1 MFNLTPEPRIMKRN
15 LNITAITLLLICL
28 NACNSLNTGKLVNY
42 PAPEGEPASEDF
54 TLKVND
60 EQVFVYRARVS
71 AWPINQVWP
80 GYQRPMD
87 QTELASFSYFDCSGT
102 VSVELTA
109 VRDFGSVVVRPLSYG
124 IVPEVD
130 GRIIRFEMEGPGQVV
145 VELDDY
151 HNAFH
156 LFANPLEQD
165 KPDPEDPTVHYFGPG
180 IHEAGNIEM
189 KDGETVYIE
198 GGAIV
203 HGVIVGRDVKD
214 IRIAGRGILDASTIG
229 RFDAPQMISVYGCEN
244 IVIEGIV
251 CRDPHV
257 WTVLPGKCRD
267 VRISNIK
274 LIGLWR
280 YNADGIDIVNS
291 QDVLI
296 EDCFIR
302 AFDDNI
308 ALKGMR
314 WQNNLTEERSLKNI
328 HVRNCVLWNDWGRAF
343 EIGAETVADSITE
356 ILFED
361 CDVIHYVHIAMDVQ
375 NGDRAV
381 VRNIKFRDI
390 RVEEPIKDS
399 ARIAERPYPRDR
411 LGYLIDLNIRPN
423 PYSKDSV
430 RGKIQNI
437 SYENISYNGTPFP
450 ISVMNG
456 FSADHMVEGV
466 RLKDIVIHGKTIDN
480 TDALGLKSNE
490 FVKDVEFK

>member
-1 MFNLTPEPRIMKRN
+1 MHKIAIL
-15 LNITAITLLLICL
+15 TAIASLLLWQI
-28 NACNSLNTGKLVNY
+28 ACNTEKSGRLVTY

-54 TLKVND
+54 TLKVNNED
-60 EQVFVYRARVS
+60 VFVYRARVS

-80 GYQRPMD
+80 GYQRPID
-87 QTELASFSYFDCSGT
+87 QTELASFSYFDCSGR
-102 VSVELTA
+102 VSIELTA
-109 VRDFGSVVVRPLSYG
+109 ARDFGSVIVRPISCG
-124 IVPEVD
+124 IVPEVE
-130 GRIIRFEMEGPGQVV
+130 GRVIRFEMEGPGQVV

-151 HNAFH
+151 HHAFH
-156 LFANPLEQD
+156 LFANPLEKE
-165 KPDPEDPTVHYFGPG
+165 KPDPGDPAVHYFGPG
-180 IHEAGNIEM
+180 IHEAGQIEM

-203 HGVIVGRDVKD
+203 HGVIVGRDVSD
-214 IRIAGRGILDASTIG
+214 IRIAGRGILDASKIG
-229 RFDAPQMISVYGCEN
+229 RFDAPQMVSVYGCEN
-244 IVIEGIV
+244 VVVEGII

-257 WTVLPGKCRD
+257 WTVLPGKCRK

-314 WQNNLTEERSLKNI
+314 WQNNLTEERNLKNI
-328 HVRNCVLWNDWGRAF
+328 HVHNCVLWNDWGRAF
-343 EIGAETVADSITE
+343 EIGAETVADSITDV
-356 ILFED
+356 LFED

-381 VRNIKFRDI
+381 VRNVEFRDI

-399 ARIAERPYPRDR
+399 ARIAERPYPKDR
-411 LGYLIDLNIRPN
+411 LGYLIDLNIRAN
-423 PYSKDSV
+423 PYSKDTI
-430 RGKIQNI
+430 RGKIQHI
-437 SYENISYNGTPFP
+437 SYESISYSGTPFP
-450 ISVMNG
+450 VSVMNG
-456 FSADHMVEGV
+456 FSPEHLVEGV
-466 RLKDIVIHGKTIDN
+466 RLKDIEIRGETIES
-480 TDALGLKSNE
+480 TEALRLQANE